1 MGVIGAAGVATV
13 LIWAA
18 ALSVSD
24 LRWRRLPNVLTVPGA
39 AVIVAV
45 AAVCGR
51 GLPALIGG
59 CVLAGLYLVI
69 HLIDPGALGGGDVKL
84 ALGLG
89 ALTAA
94 LSSDVWVLGAL
105 GAPLLTAAAAV
116 VSLLRGGTGT
126 VPHGPSMCTASL
138 IAAALAVL

>member
-1 MGVIGAAGVATV
+1 MGVIGAAGVAAV
-13 LIWAA
+13 LMWAA
-18 ALSVSD
+18 VLSVID
-24 LRWRRLPNVLTVPGA
+24 LRRRRLPNVLTVPGA
-39 AVIVAV
+39 AVILVV
-45 AAVCGR
+45 AALYGR

-59 CVLAGLYLVI
+59 CALAGLYLVI
-69 HLIDPGALGGGDVKL
+69 HLTGPGGLGGGDVKL

-105 GAPLLTAAAAV
+105 GAPLVTAAAAV

-126 VPHGPSMCTASL
+126 VPHGPSMCMTSL
-138 IAAALAVL
+138 TAAALAVL